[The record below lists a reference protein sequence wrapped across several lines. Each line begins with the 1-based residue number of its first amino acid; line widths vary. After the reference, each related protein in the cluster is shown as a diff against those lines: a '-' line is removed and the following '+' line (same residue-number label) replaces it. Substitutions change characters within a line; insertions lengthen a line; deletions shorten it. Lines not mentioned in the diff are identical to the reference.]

1 MTELPYAADGLFRI
15 DYGQAASL
23 GFVATGQASQ
33 TRRILCLLL
42 CEVDA

>member
-1 MTELPYAADGLFRI
+1 MTERPYAADGLFRI
-15 DYGQAASL
+15 DYEQAASS

-42 CEVDA
+42 CEAVA